1 MTEGKIQRLHRVAA
15 ARLPMTFALLAPE
28 MLVSKPVRPHKPFLR
43 LGVLLGLW
51 FTATLAPAQLSPPD
65 ASQPG
70 LDALKE
76 VPLASLSSPNV
87 TPLGQAAL
95 SIRPTE
101 WKHAETDN
109 FVYHYFHSFIAT
121 PVSVEAEFYYRVI
134 ARDLNKD
141 TSHWERKAHIF
152 IFEQP
157 EDWKT
162 FQTKARLDPWTG
174 GIHAHGELF
183 IQRDPSLR
191 FKGTTLG
198 HETAHLVI
206 DRFYGSNVPLWLNEG
221 YAEYIS
227 RVMYAS
233 FSRARGY
240 EAHPRT
246 SNLSAESF
254 LPLDRLTNALT
265 YPADVKEVL
274 AFYIESEKLVR
285 FLNAADKTRFQT
297 MLDSLARGSL
307 FENAL
312 HGAYGMQ
319 YPSAHQLEE
328 AFKPYAVQPPTSAGA
343 AASTAMNP

>member
-1 MTEGKIQRLHRVAA
+1 MSP
-15 ARLPMTFALLAPE
+15 LPA
-28 MLVSKPVRPHKPFLR
+28 
-43 LGVLLGLW
+43 VLLLLWMSVSSLCAQDLNSQGLN
-51 FTATLAPAQLSPPD
+51 
-65 ASQPG
+65 G
-70 LDALKE
+70 LKE
-76 VPLASLSSPNV
+76 IPFASLSSPNV

-101 WKHAETDN
+101 WKHAETEN

-134 ARDLNKD
+134 ARDMNKD

-157 EDWKT
+157 EDWRT

-183 IQRDPSLR
+183 IQRDPTYK

-227 RVMYAS
+227 SVMFAS
-233 FSRARGY
+233 YSRARGY
-240 EAHPRT
+240 DAHPR
-246 SNLSAESF
+246 SNPLTAASF
-254 LPLDRLTNALT
+254 LPLDRLVNALT
-265 YPADVKEVL
+265 YPAEVAEVH

-285 FLNAADKTRFQT
+285 FLNSADKNKFQL
-297 MLDSLARGSL
+297 MLDALAKGSL

-319 YPSAHQLEE
+319 YPSLHQLEE
-328 AFKPYAVQPPTSAGA
+328 AFRPYAIQPVT
-343 AASTAMNP
+343 TAMNP

>member
-1 MTEGKIQRLHRVAA
+1 MLCLAGILFGGF
-15 ARLPMTFALLAPE
+15 LPPFSAHGQQPADGT
-28 MLVSKPVRPHKPFLR
+28 PV
-43 LGVLLGLW
+43 
-51 FTATLAPAQLSPPD
+51 
-65 ASQPG
+65 G
-70 LDALKE
+70 LDGLKE
-76 VPLASLSSPNV
+76 VPFTALSNPYV
-87 TPLGQAAL
+87 TPLGAAAL

-121 PVSVEAEFYYRVI
+121 PVSVEAEFYYRVV

-157 EDWKT
+157 EDWKA
-162 FQTKARLDPWTG
+162 FQTKASLDPWTG
-174 GIHAHGELF
+174 GIHQNGSLF
-183 IQRDPSLR
+183 IQRDPNLK
-191 FKGTTLG
+191 FKGNTLG

-227 RVMYAS
+227 RVAYAS
-233 FSRARGY
+233 YYRARGY
-240 EAHPRT
+240 DAHPRT
-246 SNLSAESF
+246 STLTAESF

-274 AFYIESEKLVR
+274 AFYTESEKLVR
-285 FLNAADKTRFQT
+285 FLNAADKTKFQLL
-297 MLDSLARGSL
+297 LDLLAHGSL

-312 HGAYGMQ
+312 HNAYGTLF
-319 YPSAHQLEE
+319 PSPHLLEE
-328 AFKPYAVQPPTSAGA
+328 AFKPVAIQPAPIIAVPPTG
-343 AASTAMNP
+343 TANR

>member
-1 MTEGKIQRLHRVAA
+1 MMG
-15 ARLPMTFALLAPE
+15 ALALE
-28 MLVSKPVRPHKPFLR
+28 LLVLRLVSFFKNLLPCI
-43 LGVLLGLW
+43 VLLGW
-51 FTATLAPAQLSPPD
+51 SVTVRPVQAQ
-65 ASQPG
+65 QPG
-70 LDALKE
+70 PDVNQQGLNALKD
-76 VPLASLSSPNV
+76 VPFTSLTSPYV

-95 SIRPTE
+95 SIRPNE

-141 TSHWERKAHIF
+141 TSRWERKAHIF

-157 EDWKT
+157 EDWAT
-162 FQTKARLDPWTG
+162 FRTRAHLDPWTG

-183 IQRDPSLR
+183 IQRDPGLK
-191 FKGTTLG
+191 FKGNTLG

-227 RVMYAS
+227 RVLYAS

-246 SNLSAESF
+246 NALPEASF
-254 LPLDRLTNALT
+254 VPLDRLTNALT
-265 YPADVKEVL
+265 YPTDTREVL
-274 AFYIESEKLVR
+274 AFYVESEKLVR
-285 FLNAADKTRFQT
+285 FLNATDKTKFQA
-297 MLDSLARGSL
+297 MLDALARGSL

-312 HGAYGMQ
+312 HGAYGLQ

-328 AFKPYAVQPPTSAGA
+328 AFKPYAIQATTPSGG